1 MCFNQVELCMYEYF
15 LLKTAESKDVI
26 WVLAQE
32 LNLYLPMQHS
42 GKLYGVSCT
51 EDPYQLKR
59 KVSFFR
65 LNKQGL

>member
-1 MCFNQVELCMYEYF
+1 MYEYF
-15 LLKTAESKDVI
+15 LLETAESKDVI

-32 LNLYLPMQHS
+32 LNFCLPMQHS
-42 GKLYGVSCT
+42 GKLYGVSCI
-51 EDPYQLKR
+51 EDPHQLKR